1 MSEHSARLKAEFLAL
16 VAWADGDFDESERQI
31 FLDVLDR
38 SQVDEDTRI
47 ELVDF
52 LDHPP
57 EREPAMAR
65 LAALP
70 LADVLPALR
79 TAWLLA
85 HADGELHPAER
96 ALFDELTHRIGLGD
110 GARSTLF
117 ELLDLS
123 HRVDALE
130 RALLADAPLRPASE

>member
-52 LDHPP
+52 LDHSP
-57 EREPAMAR
+57 EREPAMGR

-85 HADGELHPAER
+85 HADGELHPAEQ
-96 ALFDELTHRIGLGD
+96 ALFDELADRIGLGD

-123 HRVDALE
+123 QRADVLE
-130 RALLADAPLRPASE
+130 RALLADAPLRSASD